1 MEEQGG
7 RIMTNKLSSI
17 LAKSIGVRPV
27 AKYGQTEPKLTNTN
41 VEGIWSVEYCRQN
54 PEQAAQ
60 AIEALQWMIHLHD
73 QQDQSTANILKS
85 IANDLMEVQK
95 LVRL

>member
-1 MEEQGG
+1 
-7 RIMTNKLSSI
+7 MTDKLSSI
-17 LAKSIGVRPV
+17 LGEYSGAKPV
-27 AKYGQTEPKLTNTN
+27 DNFGQTAQRLTSTN
-41 VEGIWSVEYCRQN
+41 AEEIWSVEYCRQN
-54 PEQAAQ
+54 PEEAAQ